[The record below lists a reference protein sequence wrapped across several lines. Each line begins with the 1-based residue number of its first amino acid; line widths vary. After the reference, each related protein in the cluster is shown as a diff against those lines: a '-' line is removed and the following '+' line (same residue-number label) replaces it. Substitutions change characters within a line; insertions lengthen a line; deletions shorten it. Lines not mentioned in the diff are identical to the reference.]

1 MNTLLKLYSCLA
13 FSNILI
19 HFAVKLSIKVILVP
33 FNFFLFLYILLR
45 MLHLT
50 NFTITR
56 RGFAFFENLGLPS
69 LYDLSISSDLI
80 VSPMLC
86 CGVLMILSYVFPTV
100 SSTISCTKRQ
110 LRCQYCSCL
119 STAVSILSILL
130 FK

>member
-13 FSNILI
+13 YCNILI
-19 HFAVKLSIKVILVP
+19 HFAVKLSIKVTPVP
-33 FNFFLFLYILLR
+33 FNFFFFLYILLR

-50 NFTITR
+50 NFTITG

-69 LYDLSISSDLI
+69 LCDLSISSDLI

-86 CGVLMILSYVFPTV
+86 CGVLMILSSVSSTV

-119 STAVSILSILL
+119 PTAVSILSSLL